1 MRLGGDFA
9 EPNAHNTYDD
19 EKSWARSR
27 PPTMPAIGH
36 PSTLATLGSPT
47 PCRLAAS
54 AMVRERTDVVLAEGL
69 PGCFCLPP
77 DQQNC
82 DSD

>member
-1 MRLGGDFA
+1 MA
-9 EPNAHNTYDD
+9 
-19 EKSWARSR
+19 
-27 PPTMPAIGH
+27 AIGH

-54 AMVRERTDVVLAEGL
+54 AMVRERTDVVLAEGP
-69 PGCFCLPP
+69 PGCFCPPP